1 MMTDPIADMLTRIRN
16 ASAVRKGQAAIPFS
30 RLKKD
35 ILEVLQNE
43 GYIESYSVDGEGPRK
58 NLLVTLKYVGRIPVV
73 KVIKRISKPGC
84 RMYAKASDVP
94 VVLNN
99 RGIAILSTSQGV
111 MTNKAAKQLRIGGEI
126 LCEVS

>member
-16 ASAVRKGQAAIPFS
+16 ASAVRKERVIIPFS
-30 RLKKD
+30 RLKQD
-35 ILEVLQNE
+35 IVAVLKSE
-43 GYIESYSVDGEGPRK
+43 GYIEDFMIDGEGVQK
-58 NLLVTLKYVGRIPVV
+58 EIVITLKYVGRVPVV
-73 KVIKRISKPGC
+73 RVIKRISKPGC
-84 RMYAKASDVP
+84 RTYAKAEKVP

-111 MTNKAAKQLRIGGEI
+111 MTNKSAKQLRIGGEI